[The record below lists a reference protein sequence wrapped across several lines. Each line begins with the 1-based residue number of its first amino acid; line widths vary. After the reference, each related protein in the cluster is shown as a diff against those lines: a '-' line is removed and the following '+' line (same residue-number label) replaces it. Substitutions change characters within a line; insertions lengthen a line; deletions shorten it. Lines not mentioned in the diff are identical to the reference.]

1 MEVVELKEMQEV
13 NGGALTIAA
22 LIALAKIVGIG
33 VGLLIAYGTYVY
45 IKYKKQLKK
54 LGIIK

>member
-13 NGGALTIAA
+13 TGGFISLATLGALAA
-22 LIALAKIVGIG
+22 IVGVG
-33 VGLLIAYGTYVY
+33 VALLIAYGAFIY